1 MTFHQKQLSCTRRS
15 SRFASSDGVW
25 VYWRCAGMDDVSRV
39 RDLSVSGV
47 FLKTGKSRQEGE
59 KAKIEFLVQEGQ
71 IRTEAV
77 VQRLEDSS
85 GLGLKFVAINDED
98 RPRLAALLTRLR
110 SDRTD
115 THRGVARDAEL
126 QLD

>member
-1 MTFHQKQLSCTRRS
+1 
-15 SRFASSDGVW
+15 
-25 VYWRCAGMDDVSRV
+25 MDDVSRV

-47 FLKTGKSRQEGE
+47 FLKTEKPRPEGE
-59 KAKIEFLVQEGQ
+59 IAKIEFLVQEGQ

-77 VQRLEDSS
+77 VRRLEESS

-110 SDRTD
+110 SNRAETPK
-115 THRGVARDAEL
+115 GVIKDVEL
-126 QLD
+126 QQN

>member
-1 MTFHQKQLSCTRRS
+1 MAFLRKQLSCSRRS
-15 SRFASSDGVW
+15 SRFGSSGSVW
-25 VYWRCAGMDDVSRV
+25 VYWRCGGMDDVSCV

-47 FLKTGKSRQEGE
+47 FLQTEKPRQQGE
-59 KAKIEFLVQEGQ
+59 TAKIEFLVQEGQ

-77 VQRLEDSS
+77 VQRLEKSS

-110 SDRTD
+110 RYRTD
-115 THRGVARDAEL
+115 TRKEFTRDAEL
-126 QLD
+126 QQD

>member
-1 MTFHQKQLSCTRRS
+1 MAFHQKQLSCSRRS
-15 SRFASSDGVW
+15 SRFGSPDGVW
-25 VYWRCAGMDDVSRV
+25 VYWRCCEMDDVSRV

-47 FLKTGKSRQEGE
+47 FLKTEKPRPEGE
-59 KAKIEFLVQEGQ
+59 IAKIEFLVQEGQ

-77 VQRLEDSS
+77 VRRLEESS

-110 SDRTD
+110 SNRAETPK
-115 THRGVARDAEL
+115 GVIKDVEL
-126 QLD
+126 QQN

>member
-1 MTFHQKQLSCTRRS
+1 
-15 SRFASSDGVW
+15 
-25 VYWRCAGMDDVSRV
+25 MDDVSRV

-47 FLKTGKSRQEGE
+47 FLKTEKPRQEGE